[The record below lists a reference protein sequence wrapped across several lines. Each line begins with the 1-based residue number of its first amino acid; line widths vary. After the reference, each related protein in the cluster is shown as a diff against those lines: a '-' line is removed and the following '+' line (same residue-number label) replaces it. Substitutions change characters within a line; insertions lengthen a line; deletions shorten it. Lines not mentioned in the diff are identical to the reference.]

1 MKRTR
6 VKHHEEIYR
15 PLDTRLKFGY
25 FTQCY
30 KGSNIDHNY
39 INEFYNSP
47 FNINYSYGLVK
58 PENIYQLIKEELK
71 NEEIKVPQS
80 ENPTININTENI
92 LDKEVSKVSNLDQ
105 QVLELYF
112 IQKQKPKVIARKL
125 KISKHRIYR
134 IVEETKKILI

>member
-15 PLDTRLKFGY
+15 PLDTRLIFGI
-25 FTQCY
+25 FTQWY

-39 INEFYNSP
+39 IYEFCNIP
-47 FNINYSYGLVK
+47 FNINYSYGIVK

-71 NEEIKVPQS
+71 NEEIKVLQS

-92 LDKEVSKVSNLDQ
+92 LDKEVLNVSNINQ
-105 QVLELYF
+105 QVLEFTLF
-112 IQKQKPKVIARKL
+112 KNRSRK
-125 KISKHRIYR
+125 
-134 IVEETKKILI
+134 

>member
-15 PLDTRLKFGY
+15 PLDTRLNFGY

-47 FNINYSYGLVK
+47 FNINYGLVK
-58 PENIYQLIKEELK
+58 PEKIYQLIKEELK

-80 ENPTININTENI
+80 KNPTININTENI
-92 LDKEVSKVSNLDQ
+92 LDKEVSKVSNLDK

-125 KISKHRIYR
+125 KISKNRIYR
-134 IVEETKKILI
+134 IVNKENINLID

>member
-112 IQKQKPKVIARKL
+112 IQKQKPKVIASWL